1 MELNQWIETIGDAEP
16 PGRVSLA
23 RLRLV
28 ASLLGENPRTVAAWY
43 RKERM
48 PRLTSCMNIIL
59 LSEGAVD
66 WNGIFAPFARKLLK
80 EGAKHADL

>member
-1 MELNQWIETIGDAEP
+1 MELNQWIETLGPVEQ
-16 PGRVSLA
+16 PGRVSVA
-23 RLRLV
+23 RIRKV
-28 ASLLGENPRTVAAWY
+28 ASLLGENPRTVSAWY

-80 EGAKHADL
+80 DGGKHAIA